1 MTEAIEGTVYQLL
14 ISCRFVVCAQP
25 EITIAMY
32 TKNEYTKQTK
42 TARILTYTVILSK
55 QISLLVRV

>member
-1 MTEAIEGTVYQLL
+1 MTEAIEGTVYLL

-32 TKNEYTKQTK
+32 NKNKYG
-42 TARILTYTVILSK
+42 
-55 QISLLVRV
+55 